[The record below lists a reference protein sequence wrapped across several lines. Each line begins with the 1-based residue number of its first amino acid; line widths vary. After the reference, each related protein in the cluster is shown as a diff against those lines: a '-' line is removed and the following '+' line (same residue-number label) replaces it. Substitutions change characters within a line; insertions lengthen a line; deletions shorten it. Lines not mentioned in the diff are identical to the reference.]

1 MHALTKQLSQRLL
14 FFVMVFAGTS
24 LVCSAKDKTKTVY
37 PVAVFAFD
45 ERGTD
50 VKDYGAKVSELLVV
64 QLAANPRMYLVDR
77 ADLQKT
83 LAEQALNIS
92 GAVDAA
98 HAVQVGQLTGAQL
111 LVTGSVVQIDKK
123 LILIA
128 KIIGAQS
135 SRVLG
140 TTAEGKI
147 SDDLTP
153 LVVRLSENI
162 IKVVAEQ
169 ADELVPNPRLQE
181 DRLAL
186 LKKSISDGEKKQL
199 PSLAI
204 RVSERH
210 VGRPSTDPAVEIEL
224 SRYARGLG
232 FTLLDSQAGSRAP
245 ADVMITGEGFSELA
259 GRVHDLVAVKARVEL
274 KVTERATG
282 KVLLV
287 DRQTTVHV
295 DLAEQ
300 IAGKSALQEA
310 GAVLAERVLPKLVKS
325 AKPVKENKKK
335 GN

>member
-1 MHALTKQLSQRLL
+1 MQTLTKLLLQRFL
-14 FFVMVFAGTS
+14 FFFLVLAGTS
-24 LVCSAKDKTKTVY
+24 LVCSAKDKAKIVY
-37 PVAVFAFD
+37 PAAVLAFD
-45 ERGTD
+45 ERGAD
-50 VKDYGAKVSELLVV
+50 VKDYGAKVSDLLVV
-64 QLAANPRMYLVDR
+64 HLAANPRMYLVDR
-77 ADLQKT
+77 ADLQKV

-111 LVTGSVVQIDKK
+111 LLTGSVVQIDKK

-128 KIIGAQS
+128 KIIGTQS

-140 TTAEGKI
+140 TTAEGKL
-147 SDDLTP
+147 SDDLTS
-153 LVVRLSENI
+153 LVATLSANI
-162 IKVVAEQ
+162 TKVVAEQ
-169 ADELVPNPRLQE
+169 ADELVPSPHLQE
-181 DRLAL
+181 DRLAQL
-186 LKKSISDGEKKQL
+186 RKSISEGEKKQF

-210 VGRPSTDPAVEIEL
+210 VGRPTIDPAVEMEL
-224 SRYARGLG
+224 SRYARDLG
-232 FTLLDSQAGSRAP
+232 FTLLDVQAGSRAQP
-245 ADVMITGEGFSELA
+245 DVTITGEGFSELA
-259 GRVHDLVAVKARVEL
+259 GRVNDLVAVKARVEL

-282 KVLLV
+282 KILFV

-325 AKPVKENKKK
+325 AKSVKENKKK